1 MSQMAYAVLIVIGLT
16 LTGYF
21 GLAAWQSSGDERV
34 VTGTVSH
41 RR

>member
-1 MSQMAYAVLIVIGLT
+1 MSQAAYAVLIVIGLT

-21 GLAAWQSSGDERV
+21 GLVAWHSSGDERV
-34 VTGTVSH
+34 VTGTVSQ

>member
-1 MSQMAYAVLIVIGLT
+1 MSQTAYAVLIVIGLT

-21 GLAAWQSSGDERV
+21 ALAAWHLSGDERV
-34 VTGTVSH
+34 VTGTVSP